1 MMRMWT
7 RQLRMNALIGATVG
21 LLALT
26 SAAFA
31 QSSTTLDLDL
41 KDAGLVSAVQALTS
55 RTGLQF
61 VIVDEEAKFRP
72 ITLSLRKMSADSA
85 VEMMVAAAGGW
96 VERNEAG
103 VYIIRAGKPDPK
115 IQSSANPTAPKAPVE
130 LRKIRLMKGD
140 PKVVFE
146 QILSVWVDDPYAA
159 INEAN
164 KVRNMTSY
172 TPYKSGT
179 INAVTSQGVTAIKGS
194 DVTPVT
200 VQPENGNDITLPGET
215 ANQLGAGGGGGFGNG
230 GGNQNGGGG
239 IGGGGNGQGGQ
250 GGIAITPGQGLV
262 PEGIEYLSYDPTDNS
277 IVVRG
282 TDEAIRRLQSAI
294 ALFDIAPKQVE
305 VKVEFITTSQSI
317 SKTFG
322 IDWTFSRGSVFAGN
336 VPGGFARTGD
346 PIFLN
351 YSTGN
356 LVTRLRTQLIEG
368 EGKVVSA
375 PLVRTFNNQNGFIS
389 QNTTTTIFV
398 PNQTVTQGVITTTF
412 TPTPLTIN
420 TFLSVRPRINNDG
433 YITMTLT
440 PQVQQFGQIRTPPG
454 GGQAVPD
461 QLSSSI
467 QIATRVKDGETILIA
482 GFNTKQNNTSVTRF
496 PILSDLPIIG
506 NLFKSTSTNRNDSEL
521 LIFVTPKVIVEDD
534 DSTAP

>member
-1 MMRMWT
+1 MWT
-7 RQLRMNALIGATVG
+7 RQLKWSVIASVVMGVSALSP
-21 LLALT
+21 LAH
-26 SAAFA
+26 A
-31 QSSTTLDLDL
+31 QGSVTLDLDL
-41 KDAGLVSAVQALTS
+41 KDAGLVSAVQALTN

-61 VIVDEEAKFRP
+61 VIVDEESKFRP
-72 ITLSLRKMSADSA
+72 ITLALRRASAEDA
-85 VEMMVAAAGGW
+85 IQFMVEAAGGW

-103 VYIIRAGKPDPK
+103 VYIIRSGKPAGKPTVG
-115 IQSSANPTAPKAPVE
+115 SVAAPKAPVE
-130 LRKIRLMKGD
+130 TRKIRLMKSD
-140 PKVVFE
+140 PKVVFQ
-146 QILSVWVDDPYAA
+146 QILSAWTPDPYSA
-159 INEAN
+159 INDSN
-164 KVRNMTSY
+164 YVRNLTSY
-172 TPYKSGT
+172 RPYQSGT
-179 INAVTSQGVTAIKGS
+179 INAVTSEGVIPLKSS
-194 DVTPVT
+194 DLDKQPL
-200 VQPENGNDITLPGET
+200 PENGNDITLPGET
-215 ANQLGAGGGGGFGNG
+215 ANQLGGGFPGGGAGGAG
-230 GGNQNGGGG
+230 QGGG
-239 IGGGGNGQGGQ
+239 IGQGGGVGGQGGGQ

-262 PEGIEYLSYDPTDNS
+262 PDGIEYLSYDPTDNS
-277 IVVRG
+277 IIVRG
-282 TDEAIRRLQSAI
+282 TDEAIRQLQSAI

-305 VKVEFITTSQSI
+305 VKVEFITTSQSV
-317 SKTFG
+317 SRTFG
-322 IDWTFSRGSVFAGN
+322 IDWTFSRGAVFAGN
-336 VPGGFARTGD
+336 NPGAFARTGD

-412 TPTPLTIN
+412 NPIPLTIN

-433 YITMTLT
+433 TITMTLT

-454 GGQAVPD
+454 GGQAIPD

-482 GFNTKQNNTSVTRF
+482 GFNTKQDNTSVTRF

-506 NLFKSTSTNRNDSEL
+506 SLFRSTSQNRNDSEL
-521 LIFVTPKVIVEDD
+521 LIFVTARVLHEDD
-534 DSTAP
+534 DSFAP